1 MGKYY
6 VAGIPFDSENS
17 LKHYGVK
24 GMEWDKHKFGLDADT
39 RFIKW
44 IDPNK
49 LNVGSYG
56 KYGKM
61 AEAAAKQKYGAAA
74 PTPKGRLTTVYNKQS
89 VMNSRDSARRNMAQ
103 PWGIPVV
110 SKEARD
116 SQKRQREA
124 FYNQAMQEAL
134 KQKATADRAAEE
146 QRRTQQKWNN
156 SPIGKASNFIGGT
169 ANKAGKAIGTA
180 ATNAGQWANQQAQN
194 AGRAI
199 GTAANQASKWAN
211 QQAQNV
217 GNAVGQAAGNVGNA
231 VSGAANAVGN
241 WVRTQAQNV
250 ANSAPVQ
257 AVGNAVSGAAQN
269 AVQNVGNT
277 VGDWARN
284 ANNFI
289 DQNITGNSDRARAE
303 GYQKIAD
310 DLGNE
315 QYAQKAQNAQE
326 QADNSLFGRIGNTA
340 NAVGNWFGD
349 RAQDVSQAA
358 QNVGNWVGDRVQD
371 AGNAVSPVAQN
382 VSNAVGKAAQ
392 NVSNTVSGAAN
403 KATEGTKGFLNSAGQ
418 WVSGV
423 ANNVKN
429 TASKA
434 ASDASKGASGFL
446 NSAGQWV
453 SNAAGNVG
461 KAAQDAGKA
470 VSNAAQNVGNTVGQA
485 AEQARGGIGGLFDRV
500 GNAVGG
506 AANAVGDWAGNAAK
520 DVGNTVGGAVN
531 AVGDWAG
538 NAAQN
543 VGGAVQN
550 AGNWIGDQARN
561 VGGAVTGAA
570 GNAADWARDVSG
582 NVSNFVDQ
590 NITGNSARAEANRYN
605 TFAQNPNMD
614 SVQQLMNQRAAENAQ
629 ARADNTLFGR
639 VGNAAG
645 NVSNWAGQAAQNVGN
660 AVGGA
665 ANVVGDWAGQAA
677 QNVGNVV
684 GDLSSNVDKFIDQNI
699 TGNTQQH
706 IANVYNE
713 LAKQP
718 AYTEGQKYRRE
729 QDLLNAEKAQAQADN
744 SLFGRIRN
752 VPTNVGD
759 WARTAAGQVGNW
771 AGQAAQ
777 NVGGVVDQAGRW
789 IGDQARAAAASPAG
803 QWVGNAAQG
812 VGQFI
817 NDLETAQLQP
827 KIQAAT
833 QQMADNYR
841 QYLNDHPENPQSPQ
855 HADWL
860 MEQIKNDPQLR
871 AYYEQNIREQTIP
884 EQTIPEQLIRE
895 RFYHSAISEK
905 PDGVSDAFWE
915 KFTADGGTREEYERD
930 WR

>member
-56 KYGKM
+56 KYSKM
-61 AEAAAKQKYGAAA
+61 AEAAAKQKYGANA
-74 PTPKGRLTTVYNKQS
+74 PTSRGRLAPVYNKQQ
-89 VMNSRDSARRNMAQ
+89 VMNSAQRAQQNM
-103 PWGIPVV
+103 
-110 SKEARD
+110 
-116 SQKRQREA
+116 KRQ
-124 FYNQAMQEAL
+124 Q
-134 KQKATADRAAEE
+134 
-146 QRRTQQKWNN
+146 WNN

-169 ANKAGKAIGTA
+169 ANKAGQAIGTA
-180 ATNAGQWANQQAQN
+180 ANQAGRWAGQQAQK
-194 AGRAI
+194 AGQAI
-199 GTAANQASKWAN
+199 GTAANQASKWAG

-217 GNAVGQAAGNVGNA
+217 GNTVGQAAGNVGNA

-241 WVRTQAQNV
+241 WVGTKAQNV

-269 AVQNVGNT
+269 AGRTVQNAVQNVGNT
-277 VGDWARN
+277 VGDLARDV
-284 ANNFI
+284 NNLI

-310 DLGNE
+310 DFGNE
-315 QYAQKAQNAQE
+315 QYAQKAQNAKE
-326 QADNSLFGRIGNTA
+326 QADNSLFGRIGNATD
-340 NAVGNWFGD
+340 AVGNWFGD

-358 QNVGNWVGDRVQD
+358 QNVGDWVGDRVQD

-392 NVSNTVSGAAN
+392 NVSNTVSGAAD
-403 KATEGTKGFLNSAGQ
+403 KATEGAKGFLNSAGQ
-418 WVSGV
+418 WVSGA

-461 KAAQDAGKA
+461 NAAQDAGKA

-506 AANAVGDWAGNAAK
+506 AANAVGDWAGNVAK
-520 DVGNTVGGAVN
+520 DVGGV
-531 AVGDWAG
+531 
-538 NAAQN
+538 
-543 VGGAVQN
+543 VQN
-550 AGNWIGDQARN
+550 AGEWVGDRVSDARDAITAPARQNELDQLTARN
-561 VGGAVTGAA
+561 QAIRDENERKFNELGGWDGSGIHAYNPYSGYMLENDLQKSWDQYHNNVRDINQNPISSAVGYAAGNVGNAISGAA
-570 GNAADWARDVSG
+570 GNVADWTR
-582 NVSNFVDQ
+582 
-590 NITGNSARAEANRYN
+590 
-605 TFAQNPNMD
+605 
-614 SVQQLMNQRAAENAQ
+614 
-629 ARADNTLFGR
+629 
-639 VGNAAG
+639 NAAG
-645 NVSNWAGQAAQNVGN
+645 NVGNWAGQAAQNVGN
-660 AVGGA
+660 AVG
-665 ANVVGDWAGQAA
+665 
-677 QNVGNVV
+677 
-684 GDLSSNVDKFIDQNI
+684 DLSSNVNKFIDQNI

-752 VPTNVGD
+752 VPVNVGD
-759 WARTAAGQVGNW
+759 WARNAAGNVGDW

-777 NVGGVVDQAGRW
+777 NVGGAVDQAGRW
-789 IGDQARAAAASPAG
+789 IGDQAQAAAASPAG
-803 QWVGNAAQG
+803 QWLGNAAQG
-812 VGQFI
+812 VGQFL
-817 NDLETAQLQP
+817 NDIETARLQP

-833 QQMADNYR
+833 QQMVDDYR

-855 HADWL
+855 HYEWL
-860 MEQIKNDPQLR
+860 REQVKNDPQLR
-871 AYYEQNIREQTIP
+871 AYYEQ
-884 EQTIPEQLIRE
+884 
-895 RFYHSAISEK
+895 YMKHSALSDK
-905 PDGVSDAFWE
+905 PEGVSDAFWE